1 MKIWSS
7 KDVVKRL
14 RAEGWAQ
21 VSQEGS
27 HAKFKHPGKTGHV
40 IVALP
45 RREIPI
51 GTLKSIFH
59 QAGWPWPPR

>member
-7 KDVVKRL
+7 KDVVRRL
-14 RAEGWAQ
+14 VSDGWTKVAQ
-21 VSQEGS
+21 DGS
-27 HAKFKHPGKTGHV
+27 HAKFKHPGKAGHV

-45 RREIPI
+45 RREIPR

-59 QAGWPWPPR
+59 QAGWEWPPD